1 MAVTV
6 PVGVGTSSQPKW
18 YKTVFLEGSETTE
31 SSIDLDLTVAANS
44 KFFQLNFIYDHDSR

>member
-44 KFFQLNFIYDHDSR
+44 KFFQLNFIDDHDNR